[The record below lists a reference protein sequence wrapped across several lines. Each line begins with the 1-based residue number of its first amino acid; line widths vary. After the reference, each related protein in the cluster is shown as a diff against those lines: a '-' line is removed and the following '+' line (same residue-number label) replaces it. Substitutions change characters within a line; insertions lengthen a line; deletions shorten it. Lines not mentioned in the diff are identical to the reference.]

1 MVAPPPSGASPRA
14 ARPPRKGRLR
24 AALAIAAIVAVTI
37 PALVVGG
44 CVYSCA
50 FVPSSPADLPQS
62 VGERSDAALGDA
74 TVVPDGAGWRDTIG
88 EAASA
93 YAEGDPDVEVVEDF
107 PDAGEALVVQPSGSP
122 KCPAVRMVTYARVGG
137 RYAATGL
144 WGASMA
150 RPGERSGPLEPLY
163 DYTTAEV
170 VADALAAC
178 LTSGR
183 PVAFGASVDPAVR
196 DLTVGGAS
204 PTWVREVPCEG
215 GTCYVW
221 CYEGMDVRA
230 LFSAAGVDPSDF
242 TLRQVIDGLGV
253 RAGGEG

>member
-1 MVAPPPSGASPRA
+1 M
-14 ARPPRKGRLR
+14 
-24 AALAIAAIVAVTI
+24 
-37 PALVVGG
+37 
-44 CVYSCA
+44 YSCA
-50 FVPSSPADLPQS
+50 FVPSSLADLPQS

-74 TVVPDGAGWRDTIG
+74 TVVPDDAGWRDTIG

-144 WGASMA
+144 WGASVA

-183 PVAFGASVDPAVR
+183 PVAFGVSVDPAVR
-196 DLTVGGAS
+196 DLTVGGVA
-204 PTWVREVPCEG
+204 PTWVREVPCDG
-215 GTCYVW
+215 GPATSGATRAWTCGPCSPPPGWTPRTSPSGRSWTAWESAWAARRRARGDRIV
-221 CYEGMDVRA
+221 DVRQ
-230 LFSAAGVDPSDF
+230 G
-242 TLRQVIDGLGV
+242 
-253 RAGGEG
+253 

>member
-1 MVAPPPSGASPRA
+1 M
-14 ARPPRKGRLR
+14 
-24 AALAIAAIVAVTI
+24 
-37 PALVVGG
+37 
-44 CVYSCA
+44 YSCA

-74 TVVPDGAGWRDTIG
+74 TVVPDDAGWRDTIG

-144 WGASMA
+144 WGASVA

-196 DLTVGGAS
+196 DRIFERFARADASRERRTGSTGLGMSIALAIVTAHRGALTVDS
-204 PTWVREVPCEG
+204 
-215 GTCYVW
+215 
-221 CYEGMDVRA
+221 
-230 LFSAAGVDPSDF
+230 
-242 TLRQVIDGLGV
+242 V
-253 RAGGEG
+253 RAGDDPARPQAHGTTFTIALPAS